1 MSTLPTLRL
10 LLDHLLALP
19 PTQPVTAVIGR
30 KVFADL
36 DLDFDE
42 AACGAWFA
50 RLGVCPGSPEQ
61 LTAQALAD
69 AAAYALRLLPGDT
82 PLALVGER
90 GECGPLTALGGELR
104 PC

>member
-1 MSTLPTLRL
+1 MSTLPTLRS

-42 AACGAWFA
+42 EASGWAA
-50 RLGVCPGSPEQ
+50 RLAVCPGSPEKA
-61 LTAQALAD
+61 TAQALAD
-69 AAAYALRLLPGDT
+69 VAAYALRSLPGDT

-90 GECGPLTALGGELR
+90 GECGPLTALGSELR